1 MTDSGHR
8 KIEILLDAPL
18 VPRLVEIARQA
29 GITGYTIFP
38 TLGGA
43 GQGGLWSEDLVAGA
57 DSKVLFWTVVSPDKA
72 AALQD
77 AIAPLLTAYG
87 MVWVAT
93 AADVLRPGRF

>member
-1 MTDSGHR
+1 MTDSGYR

-18 VPRLVEIARQA
+18 VPRVVEIAQRA
-29 GITGYTIFP
+29 GITGYTILP

-43 GQGGLWSEDLVAGA
+43 GQRGPWTEDLVAGA
-57 DSKVLFWTVVSPDKA
+57 DTKVLFWTVVSPDKA
-72 AALQD
+72 SALQD